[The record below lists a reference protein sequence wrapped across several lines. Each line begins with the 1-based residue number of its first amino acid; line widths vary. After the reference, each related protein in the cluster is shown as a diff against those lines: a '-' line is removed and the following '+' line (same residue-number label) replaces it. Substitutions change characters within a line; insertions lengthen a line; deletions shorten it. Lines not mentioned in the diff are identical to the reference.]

1 MLSVSRE
8 EITGGSLSRALVVL
22 AVPLVAQNLVQ
33 VANQVVDIFWL
44 GRLGEAAVAG
54 VGLVIPVLGVIFAA
68 LFMAF
73 VGTQTV
79 VAQRV
84 GAEDVHGAR
93 VAAFNGHVLALG
105 LGLAAGIAGFLL
117 APAIVQAFDPGTAVS
132 PYATRYL
139 GTYALGLP
147 LIFLADT
154 SEASLVGV
162 GDSRGSFLLNGLAM
176 GLNVVLDPF
185 LIFGIGPFPTL
196 GVRGA
201 ALATVIGY
209 GAGFL
214 LAIALYIRGRHELV
228 LTRDALRLEVGG
240 IREIVDVGLPNTG
253 QRVGQQSARVVL
265 IGIVSAISGPAG
277 LSAYTVGA
285 RVASIAFIPAQGLGQ
300 AAQSVVAQNLGAR
313 AHDRARRATWI
324 GAAIAVGGLGIVGAL
339 QWFVP
344 GPLTHLFIP
353 DATPRGADLTAQY
366 LRILAYGYPALG
378 AVYLFAAGFNGARR
392 TRVTMVAMLLQ
403 YWAVRVP
410 VAVVGGI
417 VLGVGVIAVFWAV
430 TISNIVGA
438 VGSGLYYR
446 HAADGM
452 LVRAAQRAGETANV
466 DPRGSAGPSGAG
478 SGSDND

>member
-1 MLSVSRE
+1 MLSVSRQ
-8 EITGGSLSRALVVL
+8 EITEGSLSRALVVL

-84 GAEDVHGAR
+84 GAGDVTGAR
-93 VAAFNGHVLALG
+93 LAATNGHVLALG
-105 LGLAAGIAGFLL
+105 LGLAAGAAGFLL
-117 APAIVQAFDPGTAVS
+117 APAIVAAFDPGAAVH

-139 GTYALGLP
+139 STFALGLP

-154 SEASLVGV
+154 AEASLVGV
-162 GDSRGSFLLNGLAM
+162 GDSRGSFLLNGLAV
-176 GLNVVLDPF
+176 GLNVLLDPL
-185 LIFGIGPFPTL
+185 LIFGLGPFPRL

-209 GAGFL
+209 GAGFA
-214 LAIALYIRGRHELV
+214 LAIGLFLRGRQELR
-228 LTRDALRLEVGG
+228 LTRDALRADAGG

-265 IGIVSAISGPAG
+265 IGIVSAVSGPAG

-344 GPLTHLFIP
+344 GPLTHLFVP
-353 DATPRGADLTAQY
+353 DASPRGAALTARY

-392 TRVTMVAMLLQ
+392 TRVTMVATLLQ

-410 VAVVGGI
+410 IAVVGGI
-417 VLGVGVIAVFWAV
+417 FAGAGVIAVFWAV
-430 TISNIVGA
+430 TVSNIAGA
-438 VGSGLYYR
+438 AGSGLYYR
-446 HAADGM
+446 HAAADGM
-452 LVRAAQRAGETANV
+452 LVRAAARAGEAANV
-466 DPRGSAGPSGAG
+466 DPRDAMGTGTGG
-478 SGSDND
+478 END